1 MASVAVKKEEDEPE
15 EIELL
20 LPEAQCWTVCSTG
33 ASREV
38 LLTQVNRDTL
48 DNFYKDLTKRH
59 QALRIE
65 SSDQA
70 VTISGTLGAFRI
82 VLRGYIRAARP
93 IYADPIMG
101 IAEDEGKR
109 FFSELERY
117 LPASKKGPPCKE
129 TESCQERFVPDK
141 TSQGQCFCINLKDI
155 QLSGSIRS
163 EGKRKS
169 LVWQSVSASFQEANE
184 KEGVE
189 EEERENEEAD
199 EEERNG
205 EGVLVFP
212 DTQCWSLR
220 MQGKSKLVLREGNA
234 NAVKNF
240 LRSKNENRNAK
251 DKVYLPKPGNATIQ
265 TMKLNCKMRLE
276 YSGRVFPE
284 ISCRLIAGES
294 DVILL
299 VIQNLKDLYDHVGA
313 DRQPCDETDACKEV
327 GNLRRQ
333 KSRCIFLSNI
343 RFRGVSEN
351 EVGRKIIQWSDAS
364 SDGHPTPEPPPAG
377 ASGAVH
383 PASSSQSATIPT
395 AAGTRRRPR
404 WLTGVLGEP
413 GGGAPE
419 RLRTETRDPVA
430 AAVPRSSTPPED
442 SEPERAIRRRV
453 RTITRNQ
460 GAEAVPR
467 SSTPRSSTPP
477 EDSDVTEELE
487 KLIGDVTNLP
497 PKSESEVELFA
508 ETNLPPAPSSGHS
521 RFPKKFRGEAAEL
534 VQGRDQGAAA
544 VPRSSSP
551 PEGSDVESLENLLA
565 RKLSSLQAGVQWK
578 SVLEKRPPMNRASL
592 VVEAETSSRVVYEAV
607 MAIFYERL
615 DLFQQLNGVY
625 RDLLLRDS
633 WEVPQG
639 QREAYLSSQAAADVC
654 GS

>member
-38 LLTQVNRDTL
+38 LLTQMNRDTL
-48 DNFYKDLTKRH
+48 DEFYEDLTNKYKS
-59 QALRIE
+59 LRIE

-70 VTISGTLGAFRI
+70 VTISGPLGAFRI
-82 VLRGYIRAARP
+82 GLRGYIRAVRP
-93 IYADPIMG
+93 RYADPIMG
-101 IAEDEGKR
+101 ITIDEGKR
-109 FFSELERY
+109 FFSELEKY

-129 TESCQERFVPDK
+129 TESCQERSVPDK

-155 QLSGSIRS
+155 KLSGSIRS
-163 EGKRKS
+163 DGKRKS
-169 LVWQSVSASFQEANE
+169 LVWQSVSASFQEANK
-184 KEGVE
+184 KEGVKEEE
-189 EEERENEEAD
+189 EEERENEEGEEENEEAREEEKEKEGEEEKEDEEENKDAD
-199 EEERNG
+199 KEERNG
-205 EGVLVFP
+205 EGVLVLP

-220 MQGKSKLVLREGNA
+220 MQGRSKLVLREGNA

-251 DKVYLPKPGNATIQ
+251 DKVDLPKPGKATIQ

-284 ISCRLIAGES
+284 ISCRLIAGEPE
-294 DVILL
+294 VILL

-313 DRQPCDETDACKEV
+313 DRQPCDATDDCKEV
-327 GNLRRQ
+327 ENFRQ

-343 RFRGVSEN
+343 RFRGISEN
-351 EVGRKIIQWSDAS
+351 ELGKKIIQWSHAL
-364 SDGHPTPEPPPAG
+364 SDGHPTPEPRPAG

-404 WLTGVLGEP
+404 WATGVLGEP

-419 RLRTETRDPVA
+419 RVIRRRLRTKTRDP
-430 AAVPRSSTPPED
+430 
-442 SEPERAIRRRV
+442 
-453 RTITRNQ
+453 
-460 GAEAVPR
+460 GAEAV
-467 SSTPRSSTPP
+467 PRSSTPP

-508 ETNLPPAPSSGHS
+508 EANLPPAPSSGRS
-521 RFPKKFRGEAAEL
+521 RFAKKFRGEAAEL

-551 PEGSDVESLENLLA
+551 PEGSVVESLENLLA
-565 RKLSSLQAGVQWK
+565 RKLSSLRADVQWK
-578 SVLEKRPPMNRASL
+578 SVLEKRPPMSKASL
-592 VVEAETSSRVVYEAV
+592 SVEAETSSRVVYEAV
-607 MAIFYERL
+607 MKIFYERL
-615 DLFQQLNGVY
+615 DLFQQLNDVN
-625 RDLLLRDS
+625 RDLILRDS
-633 WEVPQG
+633 WEVPPEL
-639 QREAYLSSQAAADVC
+639 REAYFTLQAAADFC